1 MIIRVPIPCRKLRG
15 WLSPF
20 GQSRWFRSLVDEIK
34 SSRSLPKGLWS
45 REVPLQLKSM
55 KATDIIG
62 CAGSVVLLL
71 SAAAWIPVIGLFF
84 ALLTPL
90 PFLYYATRLGRRDG
104 VKIAVVTLLFVG
116 LLANLAGYLQMM
128 VSCFESSLLGLILSE
143 LYRRRFTLGLT
154 IFLGTCSVL
163 IVSVLLLSLV
173 TSSEKMGP
181 TEMNP
186 ESHESRDE
194 EIIEAYK
201 DLGIN
206 EDEAVQFQ
214 EVMEN
219 IIPKIYPAMFIV
231 GTALSVSLIVLLSR
245 PLFRF
250 KDLPYPDFGP
260 MDRWQAPELM
270 VWGVIVT
277 GFALFLT
284 TGSIKLFA
292 VNALIVMVAIYVFHG
307 LSIAQ
312 FFLNKY
318 HTPLW
323 GRLGVYLLIFILP
336 YLLVTLAIA
345 GLFDQWA
352 DFRKLNQ
359 RALT

>member
-1 MIIRVPIPCRKLRG
+1 M
-15 WLSPF
+15 
-20 GQSRWFRSLVDEIK
+20 
-34 SSRSLPKGLWS
+34 
-45 REVPLQLKSM
+45 KSM
-55 KATDIIG
+55 KPTDIIG

-71 SAAAWIPVIGLFF
+71 SAAAWIPVLGLAF

-90 PFLYYATRLGRRDG
+90 PFLYYATRLGLRGG

-116 LLANLAGYLQMM
+116 LLANLAGYPQMM
-128 VSCFESSLLGLILSE
+128 ISCFESSLLGLILSE

-154 IFLGTCSVL
+154 IVLGTCSVL
-163 IVSVLLLSLV
+163 IVSVLLFFLV
-173 TSSEKMGP
+173 TSSEKMGS

-186 ESHESRDE
+186 ESYESRDE
-194 EIIEAYK
+194 EIIQAYK
-201 DLGIN
+201 DLGID
-206 EDEAVQFQ
+206 EDKAIQFQ

-219 IIPKIYPAMFIV
+219 IIPKVYPAMFIL
-231 GTALSVSLIVLLSR
+231 GTALNVCFIVLLSR
-245 PLFRF
+245 PLLRF

-270 VWGVIVT
+270 VWGVIAT

-318 HTPLW
+318 HTPLL
-323 GRLGVYLLIFILP
+323 GRLGIYLLIFILP
-336 YLLVTLAIA
+336 YFLVTLAIA

-352 DFRKLNQ
+352 DFRKMNQ
-359 RALT
+359 KAESG

>member
-1 MIIRVPIPCRKLRG
+1 MVLG
-15 WLSPF
+15 SVF
-20 GQSRWFRSLVDEIK
+20 TV
-34 SSRSLPKGLWS
+34 
-45 REVPLQLKSM
+45 EVM
-55 KATDIIG
+55 KPTDIIG
-62 CAGSVVLLL
+62 CAGSAALLL
-71 SAAAWIPVIGLFF
+71 SAATWIPVLGLFF

-90 PFLYYATRLGRRDG
+90 PFLYYATRLGLRDG
-104 VKIAVVTLLFVG
+104 VKITVATLLLVG
-116 LLANLAGYLQMM
+116 LLAKVAGYPQMII
-128 VSCFESSLLGLILSE
+128 SCFESSILGLILSE

-154 IFLGTCSVL
+154 IVLGTCSVL
-163 IVSVLLLSLV
+163 IVSVLLLSFV
-173 TSSEKMGP
+173 TSTEKMGSKEV
-181 TEMNP
+181 TP
-186 ESHESRDE
+186 ESHENRDKE
-194 EIIEAYK
+194 TIETYK
-201 DLGIN
+201 NLGFD

-214 EVMEN
+214 KVMED
-219 IIPKIYPAMFIV
+219 IIPKIYPAMFIL
-231 GTALSVSLIVLLSR
+231 GTALSVCFIVLLSR

-250 KDLPYPDFGP
+250 KDLPYPNFGP
-260 MDRWQAPELM
+260 MDQWRAPELM

-292 VNALIVMVAIYVFHG
+292 INALIVMVAIYVFHG

-318 HTPLW
+318 RMPLL

-336 YLLVTLAIA
+336 YFLVTLAIA

-359 RALT
+359 KAVT

>member
-1 MIIRVPIPCRKLRG
+1 
-15 WLSPF
+15 
-20 GQSRWFRSLVDEIK
+20 
-34 SSRSLPKGLWS
+34 
-45 REVPLQLKSM
+45 M
-55 KATDIIG
+55 KPTDIIG
-62 CAGSVVLLL
+62 CVGSVVLLL
-71 SAAAWIPVIGLFF
+71 FVAAWIPVLGLFS

-90 PFLYYATRLGRRDG
+90 PFLYYGTRLGLRDG
-104 VKIAVVTLLFVG
+104 IKIAVVTLLFVG
-116 LLANLAGYLQMM
+116 LLANLAGYPKIMIPCL
-128 VSCFESSLLGLILSE
+128 ESSLLGLILSE
-143 LYRRRFTLGLT
+143 LYRREFTLGLT
-154 IFLGTCSVL
+154 IVLGTCSVL

-173 TSSEKMGP
+173 TSSEKAGF

-186 ESHESRDE
+186 ESYESRNE
-194 EIIEAYK
+194 EIIQAYK
-201 DLGIN
+201 DLGID
-206 EDEAVQFQ
+206 EDKAIQFQ
-214 EVMEN
+214 EVMED
-219 IIPKIYPAMFIV
+219 IIPKIYPAMFIL
-231 GTALSVSLIVLLSR
+231 GTALSVILIVLLSK

-250 KDLPYPDFGP
+250 KDLPYPNFGP

-284 TGSIKLFA
+284 TGGIKLFA

-318 HTPLW
+318 HTPLL

-336 YLLVTLAIA
+336 YFLVTLAIA

-352 DFRKLNQ
+352 DFRKMNQ
-359 RALT
+359 KAVT

>member
-1 MIIRVPIPCRKLRG
+1 VVLGSVFTIEVMKPI
-15 WLSPF
+15 
-20 GQSRWFRSLVDEIK
+20 
-34 SSRSLPKGLWS
+34 
-45 REVPLQLKSM
+45 
-55 KATDIIG
+55 DIIG
-62 CAGSVVLLL
+62 CAGSAVLLL
-71 SAAAWIPVIGLFF
+71 SAATWIPVLGLFF

-90 PFLYYATRLGRRDG
+90 PFLYYATRLGLRDG
-104 VKIAVVTLLFVG
+104 VKIAVITLLLVG
-116 LLANLAGYLQMM
+116 LLAKVAGYPQMII
-128 VSCFESSLLGLILSE
+128 SCFESSILGLILSE

-154 IFLGTCSVL
+154 IVLGTCSVL
-163 IVSVLLLSLV
+163 IVSVLLLSFV
-173 TSSEKMGP
+173 TSTEKMGSK
-181 TEMNP
+181 EVNP
-186 ESHESRDE
+186 ESHENRDKE
-194 EIIEAYK
+194 TIETYK
-201 DLGIN
+201 NLGFD

-214 EVMEN
+214 KVMED
-219 IIPKIYPAMFIV
+219 IIPKIYPAMFIL
-231 GTALSVSLIVLLSR
+231 GTALSVCFIVLLSR

-250 KDLPYPDFGP
+250 KDLPYPNFGP
-260 MDRWQAPELM
+260 MDQWQAPELM

-292 VNALIVMVAIYVFHG
+292 INALIVMVAIYVFHG

-318 HTPLW
+318 RMPLL

-336 YLLVTLAIA
+336 YFLVTLAIA

-359 RALT
+359 KAVT

>member
-1 MIIRVPIPCRKLRG
+1 LGNV
-15 WLSPF
+15 F
-20 GQSRWFRSLVDEIK
+20 TV
-34 SSRSLPKGLWS
+34 
-45 REVPLQLKSM
+45 EVM
-55 KATDIIG
+55 KPTDIIG
-62 CAGSVVLLL
+62 CAGSVALLL
-71 SAAAWIPVIGLFF
+71 SAAVWIPVLGLFF
-84 ALLTPL
+84 AFLTPL
-90 PFLYYATRLGRRDG
+90 PFLYYATRLGLRDG
-104 VKIAVVTLLFVG
+104 AKISVVTLLFVI
-116 LLANLAGYLQMM
+116 LLAKVAGHPQMM
-128 VSCFESSLLGLILSE
+128 ISCSESSILGLILSE

-154 IFLGTCSVL
+154 IVLGTCSVL

-173 TSSEKMGP
+173 ASSEKMGS
-181 TEMNP
+181 TDVNP

-201 DLGIN
+201 NFGFDK
-206 EDEAVQFQ
+206 DEAVQFQ
-214 EVMEN
+214 KVVED
-219 IIPKIYPAMFIV
+219 IFQKIYPAMFIL
-231 GTALSVSLIVLLSR
+231 GTALSVCFIVVLSK

-250 KDLPYPDFGP
+250 KDLPYPNFGP
-260 MDRWQAPELM
+260 MDQWQAPELM

-307 LSIAQ
+307 LSITQ

-318 HTPLW
+318 HAPLL
-323 GRLGVYLLIFILP
+323 GRLGVYLLILILP
-336 YLLVTLAIA
+336 YFLVTLAIA

-359 RALT
+359 KVMT

>member
-1 MIIRVPIPCRKLRG
+1 
-15 WLSPF
+15 
-20 GQSRWFRSLVDEIK
+20 
-34 SSRSLPKGLWS
+34 
-45 REVPLQLKSM
+45 M
-55 KATDIIG
+55 KPTDIIG

-71 SAAAWIPVIGLFF
+71 SAAAWIPVLGLFF

-90 PFLYYATRLGRRDG
+90 PFLYYATRLGLRDG

-116 LLANLAGYLQMM
+116 LLAKVAGSPQIII
-128 VSCFESSLLGLILSE
+128 SCFESSLLGLILSE
-143 LYRRRFTLGLT
+143 LYRRRFTLGL
-154 IFLGTCSVL
+154 IIVLGTCSVL
-163 IVSVLLLSLV
+163 IVSVLLLSLI
-173 TSSEKMGP
+173 TSSDKTGF

-186 ESHESRDE
+186 DSHESRNE
-194 EIIEAYK
+194 EMIQAYR

-206 EDEAVQFQ
+206 EDEAIQFQ
-214 EVMEN
+214 KIMED
-219 IIPKIYPAMFIV
+219 IIPKIYPAMFIL
-231 GTALSVSLIVLLSR
+231 GTALSVSLIVFLSR

-250 KDLPYPDFGP
+250 KDLPYPNFGP
-260 MDRWQAPELM
+260 IDRWQAPELM

-284 TGSIKLFA
+284 RGSIKLFA
-292 VNALIVMVAIYVFHG
+292 VNALIVMVSIYVFHG

-318 HTPLW
+318 HVPLL
-323 GRLGVYLLIFILP
+323 GRLGVYLLILILP
-336 YLLVTLAIA
+336 YFLVTLAIA

-359 RALT
+359 KAVT

>member
-1 MIIRVPIPCRKLRG
+1 LR
-15 WLSPF
+15 
-20 GQSRWFRSLVDEIK
+20 
-34 SSRSLPKGLWS
+34 
-45 REVPLQLKSM
+45 SM
-55 KATDIIG
+55 KPTDIIG

-71 SAAAWIPVIGLFF
+71 SAAAWIPVLGLFF

-90 PFLYYATRLGRRDG
+90 PFLYYATRLGLRDG

-116 LLANLAGYLQMM
+116 LLAKVAGSPQMII
-128 VSCFESSLLGLILSE
+128 SCFESSLLGLILSE
-143 LYRRRFTLGLT
+143 LYRRRFTLGL
-154 IFLGTCSVL
+154 IIVLGTCSVL
-163 IVSVLLLSLV
+163 IVSVLLLSLI
-173 TSSEKMGP
+173 TSSDKTGF

-186 ESHESRDE
+186 DSHESRNE
-194 EIIEAYK
+194 EMIQAYR

-206 EDEAVQFQ
+206 EDEAIQFQ
-214 EVMEN
+214 KIMED
-219 IIPKIYPAMFIV
+219 IIPKIYPAMFIL
-231 GTALSVSLIVLLSR
+231 GTALSVSLIVFLSR

-250 KDLPYPDFGP
+250 KDLPYPNFGP
-260 MDRWQAPELM
+260 IDRWQAPELM

-284 TGSIKLFA
+284 RGSIKLFA
-292 VNALIVMVAIYVFHG
+292 VNALIVMVSIYVFHG

-318 HTPLW
+318 HVPLL
-323 GRLGVYLLIFILP
+323 GRLGVYLLILILP
-336 YLLVTLAIA
+336 YFLVTLAIA

-359 RALT
+359 KAVT

>member
-1 MIIRVPIPCRKLRG
+1 
-15 WLSPF
+15 
-20 GQSRWFRSLVDEIK
+20 
-34 SSRSLPKGLWS
+34 
-45 REVPLQLKSM
+45 M
-55 KATDIIG
+55 KPTDIIG
-62 CAGSVVLLL
+62 CAGSVVLLFA
-71 SAAAWIPVIGLFF
+71 AAAWIPVLGLFF

-90 PFLYYATRLGRRDG
+90 PFLYYATRLGLRDG
-104 VKIAVVTLLFVG
+104 LKTAVVTLFIVG
-116 LLANLAGYLQMM
+116 LLAKLSGYPQMM

-154 IFLGTCSVL
+154 IVLGTCSVL
-163 IVSVLLLSLV
+163 IVSILLLSLA
-173 TSSEKMGP
+173 TSSEITGP
-181 TEMNP
+181 MKMNP

-194 EIIEAYK
+194 EMIQAYR
-201 DLGIN
+201 DLGID
-206 EDEAVQFQ
+206 EDKAIQYQ
-214 EVMEN
+214 KLMED
-219 IIPKIYPAMFIV
+219 IIPKIYPAMFIL
-231 GTALSVSLIVLLSR
+231 GTALNVSLIVLLSR

-260 MDRWQAPELM
+260 IDRWQAPELM

-292 VNALIVMVAIYVFHG
+292 VNALIVMVAIYMFHG

-318 HTPLW
+318 RTPLL
-323 GRLGVYLLIFILP
+323 GRIGVYLLIFIMP
-336 YLLVTLAIA
+336 YFLVTLAVA

-359 RALT
+359 KAAT

>member
-1 MIIRVPIPCRKLRG
+1 
-15 WLSPF
+15 
-20 GQSRWFRSLVDEIK
+20 
-34 SSRSLPKGLWS
+34 
-45 REVPLQLKSM
+45 
-55 KATDIIG
+55 
-62 CAGSVVLLL
+62 
-71 SAAAWIPVIGLFF
+71 
-84 ALLTPL
+84 
-90 PFLYYATRLGRRDG
+90 
-104 VKIAVVTLLFVG
+104 
-116 LLANLAGYLQMM
+116 
-128 VSCFESSLLGLILSE
+128 
-143 LYRRRFTLGLT
+143 
-154 IFLGTCSVL
+154 
-163 IVSVLLLSLV
+163 
-173 TSSEKMGP
+173 
-181 TEMNP
+181 MNP

-194 EIIEAYK
+194 EMIQAYR
-201 DLGIN
+201 DLGID
-206 EDEAVQFQ
+206 EDKAIQYQ
-214 EVMEN
+214 KLMED
-219 IIPKIYPAMFIV
+219 IIPKIYPAMFIL
-231 GTALSVSLIVLLSR
+231 GTALNVSLIVLLSR

-260 MDRWQAPELM
+260 IDRWQAPELM

-312 FFLNKY
+312 FFLNKF
-318 HTPLW
+318 HAPLL

-359 RALT
+359 KALT

>member
-1 MIIRVPIPCRKLRG
+1 
-15 WLSPF
+15 
-20 GQSRWFRSLVDEIK
+20 
-34 SSRSLPKGLWS
+34 
-45 REVPLQLKSM
+45 M
-55 KATDIIG
+55 KPTDIIG

-71 SAAAWIPVIGLFF
+71 SAAAWIPVLGLFF

-90 PFLYYATRLGRRDG
+90 PFLYYATRLGLRDG

-116 LLANLAGYLQMM
+116 LLAKVAGSPQMII
-128 VSCFESSLLGLILSE
+128 SCFESSLLGLILSE
-143 LYRRRFTLGLT
+143 LYRRRFTLGL
-154 IFLGTCSVL
+154 IIVLGTCSVL
-163 IVSVLLLSLV
+163 IVSVLLLSLI
-173 TSSEKMGP
+173 TSSDKTGF

-186 ESHESRDE
+186 DSHESRNE
-194 EIIEAYK
+194 EMIQAYR

-206 EDEAVQFQ
+206 EDEAIQFQ
-214 EVMEN
+214 KIMED
-219 IIPKIYPAMFIV
+219 IIPKIYPAMFIL
-231 GTALSVSLIVLLSR
+231 GTALSVSLIVFLSR

-250 KDLPYPDFGP
+250 KDLPYPNFGP
-260 MDRWQAPELM
+260 IDRWQAPELM

-284 TGSIKLFA
+284 RGSIKLFA
-292 VNALIVMVAIYVFHG
+292 VNALIVMVSIYVFHG

-318 HTPLW
+318 HVPLL
-323 GRLGVYLLIFILP
+323 GRLGVYLLILILP
-336 YLLVTLAIA
+336 YFLVTLAIA

-359 RALT
+359 KAVT

>member
-1 MIIRVPIPCRKLRG
+1 M
-15 WLSPF
+15 
-20 GQSRWFRSLVDEIK
+20 
-34 SSRSLPKGLWS
+34 
-45 REVPLQLKSM
+45 KSM
-55 KATDIIG
+55 KPTDIIG
-62 CAGSVVLLL
+62 CAGFVVLLL
-71 SAAAWIPVIGLFF
+71 SAATWIPVLGLFF

-90 PFLYYATRLGRRDG
+90 PFLYYATRLGLRDG

-116 LLANLAGYLQMM
+116 LLSNLVGHPQMM
-128 VSCFESSLLGLILSE
+128 ISCFESGILGLILSE
-143 LYRRRFTLGLT
+143 LYRRRFTLGFT
-154 IFLGTCSVL
+154 IVLGTCSML

-173 TSSEKMGP
+173 TSSEIMGGA
-181 TEMNP
+181 EVNR
-186 ESHESRDE
+186 ESHERRDE
-194 EIIEAYK
+194 EIAEVYK
-201 DLGIN
+201 DLGFD

-214 EVMEN
+214 KVMED
-219 IIPKIYPAMFIV
+219 ILPKIYPALFILS
-231 GTALSVSLIVLLSR
+231 TTLSVCFIVLLSR

-250 KDLPYPDFGP
+250 KNIPYPNFGP

-270 VWGVIVT
+270 VWGVIIL

-292 VNALIVMVAIYVFHG
+292 VNALIVMVAIYMFHG
-307 LSIAQ
+307 LSITQ

-318 HTPLW
+318 RVPLL

-336 YLLVTLAIA
+336 HFLVTLAIA

-359 RALT
+359 KAVT